1 MKRKDKILYKN
12 KNTKI
17 TIYRNN
23 LKETIKGVLGLIVFL
38 IIIGFIIIYL
48 RK

>member
-1 MKRKDKILYKN
+1 MKRRDKILYKN

-17 TIYRNN
+17 TIHRNN

-38 IIIGFIIIYL
+38 IIGFIIIYL